1 MFLFPGI
8 SQIQT
13 ALIGMAA
20 GALLAGVGV
29 GVLEYKIEHARYD
42 RLVASQATAHSQALI
57 HEAAAQTAFNTR
69 LTAAQD
75 ATAAVAKQLDAERAK
90 KQTVLVQT
98 LHDEGKKDAT
108 LAHCLSYK
116 LPAGVLSNLAH

>member
-1 MFLFPGI
+1 MLFPGI
-8 SQIQT
+8 SQIQS

-20 GALLAGVGV
+20 GALLAGVG
-29 GVLEYKIEHARYD
+29 GAVLTHKIDNGRYEA
-42 RLVASQATAHSQALI
+42 LVASQASANAKAVVEGAKAAAEFDEKLRVADAQA
-57 HEAAAQTAFNTR
+57 EAAQ
-69 LTAAQD
+69 
-75 ATAAVAKQLDAERAK
+75 KQLDAERAK

-116 LPAGVLSNLAH
+116 LPASVLKDLPK